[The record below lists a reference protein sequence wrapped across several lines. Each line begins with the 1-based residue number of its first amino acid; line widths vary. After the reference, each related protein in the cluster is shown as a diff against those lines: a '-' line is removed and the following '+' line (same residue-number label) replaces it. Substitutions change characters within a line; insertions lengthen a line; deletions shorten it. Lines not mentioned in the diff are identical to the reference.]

1 MTTEW
6 QGKRYWLQL
15 TGATLAPS
23 ECCLY
28 RCVPPEDQAHR
39 LMPVALGT
47 SAAQAPGQTTE
58 LLNMGEADL
67 DYEVDV
73 TSFDA
78 ARDANFGFQSM
89 ILEV

>member
-1 MTTEW
+1 
-6 QGKRYWLQL
+6 
-15 TGATLAPS
+15 
-23 ECCLY
+23 
-28 RCVPPEDQAHR
+28 
-39 LMPVALGT
+39 MPVALGT
-47 SAAQAPGQTTE
+47 SAAQAPVQTTE

-89 ILEV
+89 ILEVPTSGCEGVVGVFPGYSHHLSPA